1 MKKTALNIAS
11 RQQGFRLLIFTPLF
25 VLTAPPLLA
34 QKPTEF
40 AVVDIQAAM
49 LGTRDGRQATEALQA
64 KVQPRRTEFEKR
76 QRDLDAETQRVDD
89 DKTIADASRD
99 ELKQD
104 LDRRRKKLER
114 EEADAEEQLQQEE
127 GELVNKFSPLLVK
140 VLEKYAFDH
149 QYAMIFDISDPH
161 NPVLWASEA
170 VDLTKTIISLYDAAA
185 VQTPAAVPTPPSA
198 PKPARPKPPVS
209 TAPKSN

>member
-1 MKKTALNIAS
+1 
-11 RQQGFRLLIFTPLF
+11 
-25 VLTAPPLLA
+25 
-34 QKPTEF
+34 
-40 AVVDIQAAM
+40 M